1 MRVLGVDPGTAL
13 CGYGVVD
20 MERNRLK
27 VVAYGHVAT
36 VKTTP
41 PAERLRR
48 VHEGIAAVIDQYHP
62 EVLAVEELFMGRNV
76 TTAIS
81 VGQARGV
88 VLLAGAQRGLEIAEY
103 TPGQVKQAVV
113 GYGKAEKDQ
122 VQQMVKI
129 LLGLAEIPRPD
140 DVADALAVACCC
152 LQSIEVE
159 RRLRRLQGLPEGGSA
174 AAGRRAR

>member
-20 MERNRLK
+20 MEGNHLH
-27 VVAYGHVAT
+27 VVTYGCVSTHKDTLA
-36 VKTTP
+36 
-41 PAERLRR
+41 AERLLQ
-48 VHEGIAAVIDQYHP
+48 VYEGITQVIEQFAP

-88 VLLAGAQRGLEIAEY
+88 VLLAGAQHGLELAEY
-103 TPGQVKQAVV
+103 TPGQVKQAVA
-113 GYGKAEKDQ
+113 GYGKAEKAQ
-122 VQQMVKI
+122 VQQMIKV
-129 LLGLAEIPRPD
+129 LLGLSEIPKPD

-159 RRLRRLQGLPEGGSA
+159 RRLRRLTAGALAGA
-174 AAGRRAR
+174 AKGRGRKP

>member
-20 MERNRLK
+20 MEGNRLH
-27 VVAYGHVAT
+27 VVAYGCVSTHKDT
-36 VKTTP
+36 L
-41 PAERLRR
+41 PAERL
-48 VHEGIAAVIDQYHP
+48 VQVYDGIAQVIEQYRP
-62 EVLAVEELFMGRNV
+62 EVLAVEELFMGRNI

-88 VLLAGAQRGLEIAEY
+88 VLLAGAQRGLEMAEY

-113 GYGKAEKDQ
+113 GYGKAEKAQ
-122 VQQMVKI
+122 VQQMVKV
-129 LLGLAEIPRPD
+129 LLGLAEVPRPD

-159 RRLRRLQGLPEGGSA
+159 RRLRRLTA
-174 AAGRRAR
+174 AAPAGAAKGGGRKQ

>member
-20 MERNRLK
+20 MEGNHLH
-27 VVAYGHVAT
+27 VVTYGCVSTH
-36 VKTTP
+36 KHTP
-41 PAERLRR
+41 AAERLLQ
-48 VHEGIAAVIDQYHP
+48 VHEGITQVIEQYEP

-88 VLLAGAQRGLEIAEY
+88 VLLAGAQHGLELAEY
-103 TPGQVKQAVV
+103 TPGQVKQAVA
-113 GYGKAEKDQ
+113 GYGKAEKAQ
-122 VQQMVKI
+122 VQQMIKV
-129 LLGLAEIPRPD
+129 LLGLSEIPKPD

-159 RRLRRLQGLPEGGSA
+159 RRLRRLTAEALAGA
-174 AAGRRAR
+174 AKGRGRKP

>member
-20 MERNRLK
+20 TEGNRLR
-27 VVAYGHVAT
+27 VVDYGHVAT
-36 VKTTP
+36 HKSTP
-41 PAERLRR
+41 PAERLLQ
-48 VHEGIAAVIDQYHP
+48 VYEGVAAIIDRYRP

-88 VLLAGAQRGLEIAEY
+88 VLLAGAQRGLEMAEY
-103 TPGQVKQAVV
+103 TPGQVKQAVA
-113 GYGKAEKDQ
+113 GYGKAEKAQ
-122 VQQMVKI
+122 VQQMVKV
-129 LLGLAEIPRPD
+129 LLGLAEVPRPD
-140 DVADALAVACCC
+140 DTADALAVACCC

-159 RRLRRLQGLPEGGSA
+159 RRLKRLQEADREGRPP
-174 AAGRRAR
+174 AGRMAR